1 MEMNER
7 DIEKLKQLPGVKV
20 NVKYLKDKNL
30 WIIEKTET
38 IFING
43 VLLDGIKEGKWDKN
57 NKSSPQKPVTQAP
70 QKKTGQ
76 FDDFE

>member
-30 WIIEKTET
+30 WVIEKTET

-57 NKSSPQKPVTQAP
+57 NKSPPQKPVTQAP

>member
-1 MEMNER
+1 MNER

-30 WIIEKTET
+30 WVIEKTET

-43 VLLDGIKEGKWDKN
+43 VLLDGIKEGKWDRD
-57 NKSSPQKPVTQAP
+57 NKFSPQKPVAQAP
-70 QKKTGQ
+70 QKKVGQ